1 VESYSSQE
9 QLGLAWLLDMMLL
22 DEYDEI
28 GGSVFMHAM
37 VDFCFSEKKPAQ
49 HCKPSIFIVNS
60 PIVFQELGNLKR
72 C

>member
-1 VESYSSQE
+1 
-9 QLGLAWLLDMMLL
+9 MMLL